1 MFVKLANF
9 WEKNVLLC
17 VLIFVFYL
25 FLYTYKIVDSY
36 QFNTDIA
43 RDSYGII
50 EIAQGKFT
58 LIGPKLNF
66 GGLYAG
72 PYYYYLFAPIL
83 FLSSY
88 SFSSILLFNASLFAL
103 ALVYFFLEVKKR
115 ASLLKSL
122 LYTAAI
128 GFLPLYM
135 ITARNPGNAYTYI
148 PLFLVFLTYTYFGN
162 PAKRSD
168 FLLLGLAC
176 GIIVNFHFLNI
187 LAVCAIF
194 AFLFYKIQNRKSFV
208 YFFAAFFATF
218 TPIIVFDVKHDF
230 VVFKK
235 TLFDYSQ
242 KSLIKYYTELD
253 KVSLLARYLRNSYF
267 VKNYI
272 LLNPIFYLILFVLP
286 LAFKKYLIKKVF
298 VFSIFTIIS
307 FVIYVYLAKADM
319 VTHYFFSAGLLI
331 FFTFIIFCLEYRLTI
346 VVVLVLAF
354 ELLSFPVKLYHPS
367 IRPFQKFEHAVDFV
381 IDNNLVSRNVPF
393 NLIQVI
399 ENDTKIPA
407 GFEYRYFFR
416 ARGFVPKTI
425 NEYDKADKLFVFLE
439 RSNFN
444 VGDLVNWE
452 SGQFGQQYIKNAK
465 FYEAGEI
472 DFYTIEKD

>member
-1 MFVKLANF
+1 MCVKLAYF
-9 WEKNVLLC
+9 WKKNVLLC
-17 VLIFVFYL
+17 VLIFVLFF
-25 FLYTYKIVDSY
+25 FLYSYKIVDSY
-36 QFNTDIA
+36 LFNTDIA

-88 SFSSILLFNASLFAL
+88 SFYPILLFNAALFAL

-115 ASLLKSL
+115 ASLLNSL
-122 LYTAAI
+122 LYALAI
-128 GFLPLYM
+128 GLLPLYV

-148 PLFLVFLTYTYFGN
+148 PLLLLFLTYSYFGN
-162 PAKRSD
+162 PTKGRD
-168 FLLLGLAC
+168 FLLVGLMC

-187 LAVCAIF
+187 LAVGTIF
-194 AFLFYKIQNRKSFV
+194 AFLFYKTQNRKSFV

-218 TPIIVFDVKHDF
+218 APIIVFDIKHDF

-242 KSLIKYYTELD
+242 ASLIKYYSELD

-267 VKNYI
+267 VGNYI
-272 LLNPIFYLILFVLP
+272 LLNPIFYLLLFILP
-286 LAFKKYLIKKVF
+286 LVFKKYLIRRVF
-298 VFSIFTIIS
+298 IFSVFTIIC
-307 FVIYVYLAKADM
+307 FVIYIYLAKADM
-319 VTHYFFSAGLLI
+319 VTHYFFSVGFLI
-331 FFTFIIFCLEYRLTI
+331 FFTFVIFCLEYRLTI
-346 VVVLVLAF
+346 VIVLVLAF
-354 ELLSFPVKLYHPS
+354 ELLSFPVNLYRIS
-367 IRPFQKFEHAVDFV
+367 GRPYQKFENAVSFV
-381 IDNNLVSRNVPF
+381 IGNNLVTRNEPF

-399 ENDTKIPA
+399 GNDTKVPA

-416 ARGFVPKTI
+416 AKGFVPKTI

-439 RSNFN
+439 NSNFN
-444 VGDLVNWE
+444 INDLVNWE
-452 SGQFGQQYIKNAK
+452 SGQFGQQYIVNAK

-472 DFYTIEKD
+472 DLYSIEKN